1 MKKYLT
7 ISRYEDEPYAAFL
20 TQEQLEQKLKEEW
33 EDYTFLNSAPGDL
46 MNFPSKSVLIVKG
59 EIIVPKPK
67 KVVTEWV
74 V

>member
-7 ISRYEDEPYAAFL
+7 ISRCEDEPYAAFL
-20 TQEQLEQKLKEEW
+20 TREQLEQKLKEEW
-33 EDYTFLNSAPGDL
+33 KDYEFLNSAPCDL
-46 MNFPSKSVLIVKG
+46 MSFPSKSVFIVKG

-67 KVVTEWV
+67 KVFTEWV